1 MRKIK
6 KNKKIL
12 IEKKNNNTKVS
23 IYFDKISQI
32 NSGEIL
38 IKSSYSSINFKDLL
52 VLKGNPGLVRK
63 FPHTPGIDVSGEII
77 ASKSRK
83 FKVGQKVF
91 VIARPFGLKDPGGFQ
106 EYVKVKEKWVD
117 ILPSGI
123 SLKNSMVLGTAGFTA
138 MLTALEIKKNN
149 RKKKPVL
156 ITGAS
161 GGVGVISII
170 ILKSWGYK
178 VVACTRKRNLT
189 KKLKR
194 IGADEV
200 IISKDFININ
210 NLPLLKDK
218 YSAVIDNVGG
228 DVLQSAYRQVEKRG
242 NIYSIGNVAGETTK
256 LYLLPFILR
265 GIKLIGINAEMLEGK
280 DRRKIFLKLSDLCKN
295 PKLNQIYEEKKL
307 NFLLNKIQVF
317 KERTNLKRVLIK
329 I

>member
-1 MRKIK
+1 M
-6 KNKKIL
+6 
-12 IEKKNNNTKVS
+12 
-23 IYFDKISQI
+23 
-32 NSGEIL
+32 
-38 IKSSYSSINFKDLL
+38 

-63 FPHTPGIDVSGEII
+63 FPHTPKLMSQEII

-83 FKVGQKVF
+83 FKVGQSF

-106 EYVKVKEKWVD
+106 EYVIVKEKWVD

-228 DVLQSAYRQVEKRG
+228 DVLQSAYRQVEKEE
-242 NIYSIGNVAGETTK
+242 IFTQS
-256 LYLLPFILR
+256 
-265 GIKLIGINAEMLEGK
+265 EM
-280 DRRKIFLKLSDLCKN
+280 
-295 PKLNQIYEEKKL
+295 
-307 NFLLNKIQVF
+307 
-317 KERTNLKRVLIK
+317 
-329 I
+329 